1 MYLHVTLK
9 FSAVRVS
16 LNRVG
21 VSFSNF
27 SEQYTSVTQAGL
39 TALMNAVHGERC
51 DAVTELV
58 SVKADV
64 DFQSKKNGNS
74 ALIEAVSRSL
84 TDVLVELIRARAN
97 INLQK
102 NV

>member
-1 MYLHVTLK
+1 
-9 FSAVRVS
+9 
-16 LNRVG
+16 
-21 VSFSNF
+21 
-27 SEQYTSVTQAGL
+27 
-39 TALMNAVHGERC
+39 MNAVNGERSNV
-51 DAVTELV
+51 VTELI

-84 TDVLVELIRARAN
+84 TDVVVELIRARAN